1 MSLSN
6 FPSIESSY
14 SLIKTPTFD
23 TKIINYGNKSEQRI
37 SLNDDPQYKLKLT
50 FSNLSIS
57 DADLLQA
64 FFITCKGR
72 YTAFYLTSPDE
83 SNRSAIWTP
92 NTAYILNQIIRP
104 ITTNTHSYKCTIA
117 GTSHISTE
125 PTFPTTVNTTVVD
138 NGTLTWKENTLTVR
152 FAEDTLN
159 MDYFQYNLYDLGQIE
174 FIEVNA

>member
-6 FPSIESSY
+6 FPSVESNY
-14 SLIKTPTFD
+14 SLIKTPIFD

-37 SLNDDPQYKLKLT
+37 SLNDEPQYKIKLN

-57 DADLLQA
+57 DADLIQA

-83 SNRSAIWTP
+83 PNRSAIWTP

-104 ITTNTHSYKCTIA
+104 IVANTHSYKCTVA
-117 GTSHISTE
+117 GTSHATTE
-125 PTFPTTVNTTVVD
+125 PTFPTTVNTTIVD
-138 NGTLTWKENTLTVR
+138 NEVTWTENTLTVR
-152 FAEDTLN
+152 FSEDSLN
-159 MDYFQYNLYDLGQIE
+159 MDYFQYNLYNLGQIE
-174 FIEVNA
+174 FIEVNE